1 MHNDPKL
8 HIEVD
13 ELTRPEVIALISEH
27 LSNMHQWSPPGTVY
41 AFDVS
46 KLRSPDVT
54 FWTAWEGD
62 ELAGCGALK
71 ELSATHGEIKSMR
84 TPEACRRRGAGRA
97 ILAHIINAAKCRG
110 YERLSLE
117 TGRHEAFLPAQTL
130 YRAFGFEYCGPFGSY
145 GDNGNSIFMTL
156 SLKDP
161 V

>member
-1 MHNDPKL
+1 MPDDPKL

-13 ELTRPEVIALISEH
+13 DLTRPEVIALISEH
-27 LSNMHQWSPPGTVY
+27 LGNMHQWSPPGTVY

-54 FWTAWEGD
+54 FWTAWEGND
-62 ELAGCGALK
+62 LAGCGALK

-84 TPEACRRRGAGRA
+84 TPTARRRCGAGRA
-97 ILAHIINAAKCRG
+97 ILSHIIEVARDRG

-117 TGRHEAFLPAQTL
+117 TGRHDAFLPAQTL
-130 YRAFGFEYCGPFGSY
+130 YRAFEFEYCGPFGNY

-156 SLKDP
+156 SLKGSP
-161 V
+161 